1 MSTVSYAP
9 VGYMPMPAGFTFK
22 NLFEQGRPRHDR
34 NDPFRV
40 RHPQMPLSR
49 RAKIFAPFDAL
60 VGFDEAI
67 ASKEVTYEP
76 RRYLSDQ
83 ERERLDGRLQKLA
96 RLTFRT
102 KTPTPPQGRKRRPV
116 VSVTYFVP
124 CTDQNHFAYG
134 TEGTYRT
141 VTGILRSIDS
151 FSITVD
157 GQSISLEDV
166 SDITS
171 PEIS

>member
-9 VGYMPMPAGFTFK
+9 VGYMPMPAGFAFK
-22 NLFEQGRPRHDR
+22 NLFERGRPRHDR
-34 NDPFRV
+34 SDPFRV
-40 RHPQMPLSR
+40 RYPQMPLSR

-96 RLTFRT
+96 RLTFRA
-102 KTPTPPQGRKRRPV
+102 KTPQGRKRRPV

-124 CTDQNHFAYG
+124 CTDRNNFAYG
-134 TEGTYRT
+134 VEGTYRT
-141 VTGILRSIDS
+141 VTGILRNIDS

-171 PEIS
+171 AEIS

>member
-9 VGYMPMPAGFTFK
+9 VGYMPMPAGFAFK
-22 NLFEQGRPRHDR
+22 NLFERGKPRHDR
-34 NDPFRV
+34 SDPFRA
-40 RHPQMPLSR
+40 RHPKMPLSR

-67 ASKEVTYEP
+67 ASKEVTYES

-96 RLTFRT
+96 RLTCRA
-102 KTPTPPQGRKRRPV
+102 KTPQGRKRRPV

-171 PEIS
+171 AEIS